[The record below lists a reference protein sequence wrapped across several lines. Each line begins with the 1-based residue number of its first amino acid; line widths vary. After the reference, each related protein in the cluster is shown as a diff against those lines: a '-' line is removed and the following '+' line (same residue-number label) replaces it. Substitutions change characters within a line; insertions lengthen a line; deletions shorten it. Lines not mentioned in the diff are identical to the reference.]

1 MRALLIACVLLTA
14 AVLPLGATTYLPASF
29 NEIVT
34 ESSTIVYG
42 RVASVRAAWSDDR
55 RTIDSFVTVQAVH
68 YLKGTRG
75 QTLLVRVPGGQV
87 GDRLMVI
94 PGVPS
99 FREGDMVVLFLK
111 GAGPAIPHPV
121 GLAQGVF
128 RVVTDPRGGEPL
140 VVPPPIVARG
150 RTARVSR
157 GDPARAPVPL
167 AAFAAEVRG
176 FVEAPR

>member
-1 MRALLIACVLLTA
+1 MRVLLTA
-14 AVLPLGATTYLPASF
+14 CLLVTAAVHLTATTYLPASF
-29 NEIVT
+29 NQIVA

-42 RVASVRAAWSDDR
+42 RVAGVRAAWSDDR
-55 RTIDSFVTVQAVH
+55 RTIDSFVTVQAVD

-75 QTLLVRVPGGQV
+75 ATLLFRVPGGQV
-87 GDRLMVI
+87 GDRVMVI

-99 FREGDMVVLFLK
+99 FREGDLVVVFLK
-111 GAGPAIPHPV
+111 GDGPAIPHPV

-128 RVVTDPRGGEPL
+128 RVITDPRSGAPL

-150 RTARVSR
+150 GSARIGR
-157 GDPARAPVPL
+157 GDPARGPVPF

-176 FVEAPR
+176 FVEAGR